1 MQEATPGVDTPSID
15 VQLASLED
23 ERTHRAR
30 LEQAGRLLAEVV
42 HEINNP
48 LAVIQGYAQLLLER
62 SRDPE
67 DRRDLACVLDEARR
81 LGTLVEDMLCFAR
94 RGGPEVETVDLRRV
108 VSSTLNLTTHAMR
121 QARVSLVASLPERDL
136 LVRGQHGAYVQVLLN
151 LLTNARQSLE
161 AGRTDGRGIALR
173 LEAAPPGRVRLTV
186 SNNGP
191 PIPGELGE
199 RIFEPFFTTRPAG
212 EGSGLGLALCR
223 QILARYGGTIT
234 LEPTAGDEGPS
245 FRIEIPQA

>member
-1 MQEATPGVDTPSID
+1 MQEATPGLDPSAS
-15 VQLASLED
+15 VVSLED
-23 ERTHRAR
+23 ERAHRAR

-48 LAVIQGYAQLLLER
+48 LAVIQGYTQLLLER
-62 SRDPE
+62 ARDPE

-81 LGTLVEDMLCFAR
+81 LGTLVEDMLSFAR

-121 QARVSLVASLPERDL
+121 QARVSLVASLPDRDL

-161 AGRTDGRGIALR
+161 SGRREGRGIALR
-173 LEAAPPGRVRLTV
+173 LEPAPSSMVRLLV

-191 PIPGELGE
+191 PIPADLGE
-199 RIFEPFFTTRPAG
+199 RVFEPFFTTRPAG

-223 QILARYGGTIT
+223 QILARYGGSIV
-234 LEPTAGDEGPS
+234 LEPTIDEEGPT
-245 FRIEIPQA
+245 FRIEIPAA